1 MTQTTAIECGIER
14 LGGDNIRNN
23 AAAALFRKPDKTVAV
38 VEPPRFIVDA
48 VERQLGQAY
57 VAIDRLALDLGLT
70 AATVIEALDVLE
82 RQHGIGHYLEVSS
95 RDNASVRLRSPVRH
109 GWLHTMP
116 RRARQMARPCVEG
129 NPPL

>member
-1 MTQTTAIECGIER
+1 MDAD
-14 LGGDNIRNN
+14 LMD
-23 AAAALFRKPDKTVAV
+23 AALFLPRPA
-38 VEPPRFIVDA
+38 EPVSAEPAPYIIDA

-82 RQHGIGHYLEVSS
+82 RRHGVGQYLDVSS
-95 RDNASVRLRSPVRH
+95 RDNASVRLRNPVRH